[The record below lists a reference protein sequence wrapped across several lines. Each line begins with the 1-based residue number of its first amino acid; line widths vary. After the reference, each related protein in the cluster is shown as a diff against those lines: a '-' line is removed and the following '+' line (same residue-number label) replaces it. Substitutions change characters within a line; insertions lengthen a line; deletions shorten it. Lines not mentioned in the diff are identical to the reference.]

1 MKDYE
6 MERSKEVLQWMLHVY
21 SFDLNDCLVLDRK
34 DF

>member
-6 MERSKEVLQWMLHVY
+6 NGEKVLQWMLHVY
-21 SFDLNDCLVLDRK
+21 SFDLNDCLILDRK

>member
-6 MERSKEVLQWMLHVY
+6 NGEKEVFQLVLHVY
-21 SFDLNDCLVLDRK
+21 SFDLNDCLFLERK